1 MGRQPIG
8 PLEGAVGDRTEREKT
23 TKTETCDNGAYRR
36 QLRKRIQRKRNTRA
50 DEYERQKHGVDFPRF
65 GDEFRCI
72 VAPPGLD
79 FEALYIFI
87 FLQFKSSFV
96 TCALL
101 HC

>member
-50 DEYERQKHGVDFPRF
+50 DEYEREKHSVNSPSVRDKL
-65 GDEFRCI
+65 RCI
-72 VAPPGLD
+72 AAVFGLD
-79 FEALYIFI
+79 FEALYTFI
-87 FLQFKSSFV
+87 FFQLQSSFMIS
-96 TCALL
+96 ALL
-101 HC
+101 HS